1 MDELDIAVHQTAK
14 EFGFQP
20 LAEKMGKRE
29 QTLRNKCNPADD
41 SAVLTLREAVAMV
54 VNTGDS
60 RIAHAF
66 ARKCGGEFHAE
77 THSPRGVVL
86 DFLDSQRQSADVTRA
101 VTDAL
106 ADDHVSLREAAS
118 ITKEIEEAIASL
130 QQLQR
135 SVQTAADQRLRV
147 AS

>member
-14 EFGFQP
+14 EFGFQA

-41 SAVLTLREAVAMV
+41 SAVLTLREAVALV
-54 VNTGDS
+54 LNTSDT

-66 ARKCGGEFHAE
+66 ARICGGEFREAE
-77 THSPRGVVL
+77 RTPRGVVVDYL
-86 DFLDSQRQSADVTRA
+86 ASQRESADVTRA

-106 ADDHVSLREAAS
+106 DDGHVTPREAAEV
-118 ITKEIEEAIASL
+118 TREINEAIDAL

-135 SVQTAADQRLRV
+135 SVQDAAEQRLRV